1 MTVNC
6 CNKRKPIFLV
16 MGLEVN
22 KLVCVY
28 SSATLALFRVL
39 ANYDISAG
47 YSTC

>member
-1 MTVNC
+1 MSVNC
-6 CNKRKPIFLV
+6 CNMREPILLV

-28 SSATLALFRVL
+28 SSVTPALFRVL